1 VCIDRFKKYF
11 RANRFGLFLKTKEQ

>member
-1 VCIDRFKKYF
+1 VCIGRFKKYF